1 MITTLKELK
10 KQCEWGKRI
19 IGAAQKGDVIG
30 YSLVKILENTI
41 PIIAPVF
48 YYILVNNVVK
58 EKKIED
64 IICVILGYA
73 GIFLFETIIK
83 IKMKVYSNRLF
94 QISAIKIKNSMLKKY
109 FEMDKNSW
117 AEQNIG
123 DLKKRID
130 NDVDNIEEW
139 FNNLYMQLFGML
151 SVGIISII
159 LLKIRIDLSI
169 ICFMFLPI
177 SFKIT
182 QIVKKHMEVVQNK
195 YDKKLGDFEGDFFD
209 NLQAIDEIKSN
220 QLEDVVLKEFDRE
233 WNTLSDIFVE
243 GHMYWF
249 INRTIIAFKD
259 NFVTK
264 IGIYFIGGVL
274 VIYKSFDIAALLLF
288 MEYYERMIGIILSLV
303 DNSVNLAKTGA
314 SLSRVCEILDMP
326 SMKVQNLFLEGNI
339 HMKNVCYQ
347 SGSKF
352 ILNDINLDINRGEK
366 VAIMGESGS
375 GKSTLVKVMF
385 GILKASTGEIMMD
398 NLRLSD
404 YSGEIVFDNLGIVMQ
419 DNYFINDTVR
429 NNFKLVKYNIKD
441 QEMLEVCKKVNLNL
455 GEAMLDIVI
464 GENGNKLSGGQRQK
478 LALARLLIRNPQYLV
493 LDEATS
499 ALDKQAESEMLRMI
513 SENYLN
519 ATYIVIAHKM
529 SAINGCNRRIILVDG
544 KCVLDEHL
552 SLQED
557 GIN

>member
-10 KQCEWGKRI
+10 KQCELGKRI
-19 IGAAQKGDVIG
+19 IGSAQKGDMIG
-30 YSLVKILENTI
+30 YSLVKILENII

-64 IICVILGYA
+64 IICVVLGYA

-94 QISAIKIKNSMLKKY
+94 QILAIKIKNSMLKKY

-117 AEQNIG
+117 TEQNIG

-195 YDKKLGDFEGDFFD
+195 YDKKLGDFEGDLFD

-220 QLEDVVLKEFDRE
+220 QLENVVLKEFDRE
-233 WNTLSDIFVE
+233 WNTLSDLFVE

-274 VIYKSFDIAALLLF
+274 VIYKSFDIASLLLF

-303 DNSVNLAKTGA
+303 DNTVNLAKTGT

-326 SMKVQNLFLEGNI
+326 TMKVQNLFLEGNI

-366 VAIMGESGS
+366 VTIMGESGS
-375 GKSTLVKVMF
+375 GKSTLIKVMF
-385 GILKASTGEIMMD
+385 GILKANTGEIMMN

-404 YSGEIVFDNLGIVMQ
+404 YSGEIVFNNLGIVMQ

-429 NNFKLVKYNIKD
+429 NNLKLVKYNVKD

-455 GEAMLDIVI
+455 GETTLDIVI

-499 ALDKQAESEMLRMI
+499 ALDKQAEREILRMI

-529 SAINGCNRRIILVDG
+529 SALNGCNRRIILVDG